1 MSALGHGQGP
11 GHATLIPHLRDMN
24 SLPDFLVFLSAVCDS
39 RLIAWK
45 NGSGGGGGVGVFS
58 SLRGENEQ
66 FHEKC
71 VVFA

>member
-11 GHATLIPHLRDMN
+11 GHATLIPRLRDVN

-45 NGSGGGGGVGVFS
+45 SGGGDVGIFS

-71 VVFA
+71 VVPE